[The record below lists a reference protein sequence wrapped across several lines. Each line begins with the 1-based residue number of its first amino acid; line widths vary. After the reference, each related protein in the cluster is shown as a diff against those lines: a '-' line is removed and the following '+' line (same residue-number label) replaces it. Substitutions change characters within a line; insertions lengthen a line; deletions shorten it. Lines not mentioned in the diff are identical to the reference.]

1 MWLSV
6 LATQKFRFP
15 LLPQSDFH
23 GDPRVPGGC
32 PRRVPQRVTGWP
44 LDLPGRGLS
53 QAEFAGWRSRFRLG
67 LEKEETAGWRQ
78 RRCAAKQDDAGNAS
92 TAPDQAGWLRRPRV
106 HSAPPSTNARVQ
118 VPDGRGPQR
127 RGSGWPW
134 GASGSAGLR
143 RAAAARSARLDAK
156 AGGAAKLRRTDCAA
170 RAATAGGPAPGRGS
184 GNDAVPPAFLEE
196 EPPPVGSFSLF
207 SGENQSPRP
216 RHLVPGWGSGTRAAG
231 ERLSKCRH
239 FMSVLIY
246 QTTSG

>member
-118 VPDGRGPQR
+118 VGEGAASRLSSPLTPAPVKKPEEAHPVSKFEKERMEGPDPRGRTKKTAPR
-127 RGSGWPW
+127 RTAESLPAREADPAPAPASLTACSG
-134 GASGSAGLR
+134 GARVSDTSAHVAPRLLPASVGMPR
-143 RAAAARSARLDAK
+143 RARKRS
-156 AGGAAKLRRTDCAA
+156 
-170 RAATAGGPAPGRGS
+170 
-184 GNDAVPPAFLEE
+184 
-196 EPPPVGSFSLF
+196 
-207 SGENQSPRP
+207 
-216 RHLVPGWGSGTRAAG
+216 
-231 ERLSKCRH
+231 
-239 FMSVLIY
+239 
-246 QTTSG
+246 

>member
-1 MWLSV
+1 MRGVGEGGIQGGRRLRSKYFEVVKARRMWLSV

-118 VPDGRGPQR
+118 VGE
-127 RGSGWPW
+127 
-134 GASGSAGLR
+134 
-143 RAAAARSARLDAK
+143 
-156 AGGAAKLRRTDCAA
+156 GAASRLSSPLTPAPVKKPEEAHPVSKFEKERM
-170 RAATAGGPAPGRGS
+170 GGPDPRGRTKKVRSRLARKHTTGVFLPSPFCRLRVS
-184 GNDAVPPAFLEE
+184 GDSQVQGTHAFL
-196 EPPPVGSFSLF
+196 
-207 SGENQSPRP
+207 
-216 RHLVPGWGSGTRAAG
+216 
-231 ERLSKCRH
+231 
-239 FMSVLIY
+239 
-246 QTTSG
+246 